1 MQSHVF
7 ADINI
12 PSCKN
17 FFLESISASKIFITS
32 LVSVSP
38 LFLTV
43 INFKFSPNFKPITM
57 DVLMMLGAA
66 NSVVIFSK
74 TSCCMSHSIKT
85 LISSFGAN
93 PTIYEIDKLP
103 NGKQIEKVL
112 KTALGCNPTV
122 PAVFIGKEF
131 VGGSNEIMS
140 LNIQGKLK
148 PLLIRANAIWI

>member
-1 MQSHVF
+1 
-7 ADINI
+7 
-12 PSCKN
+12 
-17 FFLESISASKIFITS
+17 
-32 LVSVSP
+32 
-38 LFLTV
+38 
-43 INFKFSPNFKPITM
+43 M
-57 DVLMMLGAA
+57 DVLMILGAA
-66 NSVVIFSK
+66 NSVVIFTK

-112 KTALGCNPTV
+112 KTALGCNPSV

-131 VGGSNEIMS
+131 VGGSNEIIS